1 MDESIGNI
9 ADFDAL
15 DESIGNIVD
24 YEALYDVEVDKD
36 ETTRLSEN
44 DHVFSFTGIFFQR
57 FYRSQLRPKE
67 WTRALVYGDTKDEIV
82 DCLLNGRFY
91 SRMILPG
98 GRKTL
103 SPQ

>member
-57 FYRSQLRPKE
+57 FYRSQRRLKE

-82 DCLLNGRFY
+82 DCLWNGRFY